1 MTSSA
6 ATLLRRGRGH
16 QRSAVALAIL
26 GDMRTLYFDIDGTL
40 LVGSFGAPKPA
51 LAGGVFEQL
60 VRAAGFERL
69 VCVGN
74 VVAIVRTLEK
84 SAPVDGLG
92 MVLRVCQGVFA
103 DERWFWRVTTLIDDP
118 AARART
124 VVESGGP
131 DWFWIDDL
139 AAHYCEQ
146 AALGAAYREHAGT
159 RILAPT
165 PEGDGCDLAEW
176 LTRLRR

>member
-1 MTSSA
+1 MTASA
-6 ATLLRRGRGH
+6 ATLLWHGVDH
-16 QRSAVALAIL
+16 QRSSGLPAIL

-40 LVGSFGAPKPA
+40 LLGSFGAPKPA
-51 LAGGVFEQL
+51 LADGAFERL

-74 VVAIVRTLEK
+74 VVQIVRTLEK

-92 MVLRVCQGVFA
+92 MVLRVCQGVFEDA
-103 DERWFWRVTTLIDDP
+103 RWFRRVITLIDDP
-118 AARART
+118 EERART
-124 VVESGGP
+124 VVESGGA

-139 AAHYCEQ
+139 AEHYCAQ
-146 AALGAAYREHAGT
+146 AALGAAYLEHAGT

-165 PEGDGCDLAEW
+165 PEGDGRDLAEW
-176 LTRLRR
+176 LSALRR